1 MVLAVPIERP
11 REGVEEVV
19 HVHLVLL
26 PLLVRAGAGEVVRL
40 VQLDGDELREAHRRG
55 EDVRVNVPRPSAKV
69 VEREAPLERVRDE
82 VAVQLPDVFA
92 LLVFVFILR
101 EFRARLEHIGELRGI
116 DRPVGIAVQTVRDHV
131 VVVVGKVPRDDP
143 LERGPVS
150 RAARRRSVAPSFTL
164 QGGSVQSHVAV
175 VPSRGGLARIVRV
188 EVPVVGVLAHEPPA
202 VVQAFA
208 RGGRHFSL

>member
-11 REGVEEVV
+11 REGVEEVA

-92 LLVFVFILR
+92 A
-101 EFRARLEHIGELRGI
+101 E
-116 DRPVGIAVQTVRDHV
+116 
-131 VVVVGKVPRDDP
+131 
-143 LERGPVS
+143 
-150 RAARRRSVAPSFTL
+150 
-164 QGGSVQSHVAV
+164 
-175 VPSRGGLARIVRV
+175 
-188 EVPVVGVLAHEPPA
+188 
-202 VVQAFA
+202 
-208 RGGRHFSL
+208 